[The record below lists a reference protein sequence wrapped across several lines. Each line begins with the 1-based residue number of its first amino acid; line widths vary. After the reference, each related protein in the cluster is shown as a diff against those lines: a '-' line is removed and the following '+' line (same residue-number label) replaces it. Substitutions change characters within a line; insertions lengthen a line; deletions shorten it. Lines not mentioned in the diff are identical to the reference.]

1 MSYRVPSNLLNPLHM
16 KRGEAHLPPCTLLLS
31 SAAFVQGY
39 QRSSFGLLVT
49 GSISPFV
56 KVVVHPT
63 LGYYLLTHEP
73 LVLMI
78 GIQRLEAESRG
89 EPNGIPCVVTVRV
102 AVRVHIAEVVVV
114 VVIRRTLP
122 PVSRRTREWETPT
135 DRFYRNTPIKV
146 KTRLP
151 PFVALENIG

>member
-1 MSYRVPSNLLNPLHM
+1 MVDPKP
-16 KRGEAHLPPCTLLLS
+16 
-31 SAAFVQGY
+31 F
-39 QRSSFGLLVT
+39 LVYE
-49 GSISPFV
+49 I
-56 KVVVHPT
+56 
-63 LGYYLLTHEP
+63 
-73 LVLMI
+73 
-78 GIQRLEAESRG
+78 RG
-89 EPNGIPCVVTVRV
+89 EPIGIVGVVIVRV
-102 AVRVHIAEVVVV
+102 AVGVDIAEIVVV